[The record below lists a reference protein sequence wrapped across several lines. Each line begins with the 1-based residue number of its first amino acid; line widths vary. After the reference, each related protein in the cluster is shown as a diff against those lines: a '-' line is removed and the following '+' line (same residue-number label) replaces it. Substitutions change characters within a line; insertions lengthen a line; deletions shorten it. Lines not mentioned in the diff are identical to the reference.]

1 MHDINEI
8 ITNNFN
14 QNIEYLQKE
23 HPKVFQ
29 KLSALDTALENG
41 HYQERYELVY
51 ENNGFDVYE
60 KSTQNYLYNKES
72 LAHSLISQNSV
83 NFRTDNHIIEG
94 FARHDFTQKELAE
107 LAEAKPLSNY
117 KKNIAQIIN
126 YIQEDHAQTK
136 ELLRLE
142 KFVFFGVGLGA
153 HIEEIDKKIQSQV
166 YFIVED
172 DLELFRLSI
181 FTLNYKTLAK
191 SATLIFSIFE
201 DRDEFME
208 SSSIFLD
215 TKSYYNHYLKF
226 FHLLSHNEEKIDF
239 FQMAVTS
246 QPHLRFLF
254 SNSML
259 QYTQPLKYI
268 YEDYNILNKK
278 IVFDKQLNSMP
289 FLLLASGPSL
299 QNNKKWL
306 QKNHSH
312 YITIAVSSSL
322 SYLESIGV
330 TPNIILHIDPFE
342 WGITSFDKLQSLEF
356 IKDSIY
362 LFGTSTPDNI
372 VSLVKKERL
381 FLFETGT
388 KYKTDSLKLS
398 SPCVGSMAFQILLI
412 LQAKNIYLLGL
423 DLAIDTKTGKTH
435 AGEHQSQKVLT
446 QDFKKSKDD
455 PISYKETLLK
465 REGNLTAFVETTP
478 NFYSSIYTAE
488 LFLKSFKKDTQHI
501 YNLSNGVKF
510 SHTQSLAP
518 EKLSAV
524 KNTPNKVDSAIL
536 HEYFMQHSSSKL
548 SKSDMQNYSL
558 RLSHA
563 QGLLSTIETF
573 KVQNNQSVEDV
584 IVSIYTIFSSD
595 IDIDRYELSRVL
607 NDYLHYIC
615 SYIVDYFNEIGTQ
628 RSASSLEELTHILLQ
643 ELQEII
649 TYYINSLKREPCKI

>member
-1 MHDINEI
+1 MQDINEI

-29 KLSALDTALENG
+29 KLSALDMAIENG
-41 HYQERYELVY
+41 HYQDKYELVY
-51 ENNGFDVYE
+51 ENDGFDVYE

-83 NFRTDNHIIEG
+83 NFRTDNHVIEG
-94 FARHDFTQKELAE
+94 FARHNFTQKELAE
-107 LAEAKPLSNY
+107 LAEAKPLSDY
-117 KKNIAQIIN
+117 RKNIAQIIS
-126 YIQEDHAQTK
+126 YIQNNHVETK
-136 ELLRLE
+136 ELLKLD
-142 KFVFFGVGLGA
+142 KFVFFGVGVGS
-153 HIEEIDKKIQSQV
+153 HIETIDKKIHSQV

-172 DLELFRLSI
+172 DLELFRLSL
-181 FTLNYKTLAK
+181 FTINYKTLAK
-191 SATLIFSIFE
+191 SATLVLSIFE

-226 FHLLSHNEEKIDF
+226 FHLLSHSEEKIDF
-239 FQMAVTS
+239 FQMAVMS

-268 YEDYNILNKK
+268 YEGYNVLNKR
-278 IVFDKQLNSMP
+278 VVLDKELNSMP

-306 QKNHSH
+306 QKHYSH

-322 SYLESIGV
+322 AYLESIGV

-342 WGITSFDKLQSLEF
+342 WGITSFEKLQSLEF
-356 IKDSIY
+356 IKDSIC

-372 VSLVKKERL
+372 VSLIKKERL
-381 FLFETGT
+381 FFLETDT
-388 KYKTDSLKLS
+388 KYKNDSLKLS
-398 SPCVGSMAFQILLI
+398 APCVGSMGLQILLV

-435 AGEHQSQKVLT
+435 SGEHQSQKALT
-446 QDFKKSKDD
+446 HDAGKSQDA

-465 REGNLTAFVETTP
+465 REGNLTPFVETTP
-478 NFYSSIYTAE
+478 SYYSSIYTIE
-488 LFLKSFKKDTQHI
+488 LFLKHLKKDTQEI

-510 SHTQSLAP
+510 SHTKSFAA
-518 EKLSAV
+518 EKLSVV
-524 KNTPNKVDSAIL
+524 KITPNKLDLAVL
-536 HEYFMQHSSSKL
+536 QEYFMQHSSSKL
-548 SKSDMQNYSL
+548 TKKDMLNYSL
-558 RLSHA
+558 KLSHA
-563 QGLLSTIETF
+563 QGLLTALETF
-573 KVQNNQSVEDV
+573 KTPKNSSIDDT
-584 IVSIYTIFSSD
+584 ILAIYTQFASDAD
-595 IDIDRYELSRVL
+595 IDTYELSRVL
-607 NDYLHYIC
+607 DDYLHYIS
-615 SYIVDYFNEIGTQ
+615 SYIVDYFNEAGTL
-628 RSASSLEELTHILLQ
+628 RSSSELEELSQMLLK

-649 TYYINSLKREPCKI
+649 TYYTHSLKKSPCKI